1 MKSFLGIEHEAAPI
15 SLCWQFCSRLCGKE
29 GHLIV
34 ACVQAAR
41 PKLNHEFTEDM
52 QREVTEF
59 LFNHYRV
66 HFMSRPALAQAYAC
80 IPQVAPTTAYA
91 CTMSAACF
99 QLGAFS

>member
-1 MKSFLGIEHEAAPI
+1 M
-15 SLCWQFCSRLCGKE
+15 WQGGTPDCF
-29 GHLIV
+29 

-41 PKLNHEFTEDM
+41 PKLDHEFTEDM

-80 IPQVAPTTAYA
+80 IPQVAPKTANA